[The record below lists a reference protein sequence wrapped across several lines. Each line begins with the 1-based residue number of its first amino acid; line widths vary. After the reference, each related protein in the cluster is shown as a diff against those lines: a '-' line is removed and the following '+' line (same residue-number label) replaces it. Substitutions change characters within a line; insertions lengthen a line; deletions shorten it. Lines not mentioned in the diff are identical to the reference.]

1 LEAAML
7 LKEYRDQGRA
17 QILKQVSDQIA
28 ALTEPAQ
35 KQAARLIFERLNLLL
50 AAAGQPA
57 G

>member
-1 LEAAML
+1 ML
-7 LKEYRDQGRA
+7 LKEYRDQARA

-28 ALTEPAQ
+28 SFPEPAQ
-35 KQAARLIFERLNLLL
+35 KQAAKLILERLNILL